1 MFISEISSCKLL
13 HRTCSLSTDCSCS
26 GKLSSGLVPEDDND
40 TEPFNPIA
48 TNGEPFPYLENKL
61 PSYIRP
67 LRYVVTI
74 HPNLTTFD
82 VKGE

>member
-1 MFISEISSCKLL
+1 M
-13 HRTCSLSTDCSCS
+13 
-26 GKLSSGLVPEDDND
+26 VPEDDND

-48 TNGEPFPYLENKL
+48 TNGEPFPYLESKL
-61 PSYIRP
+61 PPYIRP